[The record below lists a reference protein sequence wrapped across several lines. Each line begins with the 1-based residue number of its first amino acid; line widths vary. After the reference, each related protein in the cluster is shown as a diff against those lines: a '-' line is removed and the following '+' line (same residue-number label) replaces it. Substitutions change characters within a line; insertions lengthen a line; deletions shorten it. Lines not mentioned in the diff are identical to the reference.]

1 MYDKYIKIDK
11 KFKSSVN
18 LQYDLGNE
26 EKILQYVP
34 TTDLCDVIKSYAKSI
49 LHENSNKSTLLAGPY
64 GKGKSYIMLILTF
77 LFSKRENRKVFDI
90 LLKKISE
97 IDFELAQ
104 YIKIIDEEKISLL
117 PVIINNNDSD
127 DINQNFMLAL
137 SNSLKNAGIE
147 SIVPNSIFSECLKQ
161 IETWEKSSDLD
172 LLSICQEKYKINLLN
187 LKKGLK
193 EYSKK
198 AYEQFANLFECI
210 NHGYKFNALVGND
223 ISNIYMSVSKS
234 IKEYGYTGLFVIFDE
249 FGVFLE
255 NKTPDFAVKLNK
267 IQAFAERC
275 NSSTKEAQMYLC
287 CITHKDISLYQSDKT
302 FYDDFEKISGR
313 FKQIRFDRSLD
324 ENYQIICNAI
334 EKAKGYKSLV
344 KDFYVGRDTFYK
356 AVRNSGIFNS
366 ESQLEFVMD
375 HGFPFNPISLYVLIQ
390 VSEKIAQNE
399 RTLFTFISDSDLCS
413 FRYFI
418 ANNNEG
424 LLNVDYIYNY
434 FQGLIKINAEYKSL
448 YFNVESLTKIDLK
461 KEHHDIFKCIALM
474 KIINDDIKYS
484 STISNIAM
492 SLGKSEQEIKDAVD
506 GLVAANMLKK
516 SIINNTIDFDIL
528 ADNEINKLLD
538 NIITSKIA
546 HENESSLLSKFDMDR
561 YVVSNKYNFEF
572 SMTRY
577 FYTMYLQSSE
587 FKNLRAFGVLLKEAQ
602 ADGIIINLVN
612 DDNSTIEDIIDVL
625 NRNKS
630 SDAYRIIV
638 RFNNERISDDVF
650 YKLRR
655 TQAAV
660 TLLESGNSLSDTAK
674 ETLRVSIE
682 DISGELNDY
691 LRNYH
696 LNSVCLNKA
705 DFSERALRN
714 VAYSALVKAFP
725 ETVVLN
731 NEQVNK
737 NAASVVTIKAR
748 NNVIDNI
755 LGNTDIAYGPTSAEG
770 TIKASFDE
778 AVQNRNDII
787 VALQDI
793 IMDGTGKIC
802 ASKLVNYLSEY
813 PFGMRRGI
821 IPLFIAKVISTMNVF
836 EKNNVQTVL
845 LYNDSMQIKI
855 DASNLTKLM
864 NNPTRY
870 YFSFKKINKE
880 RIHFVESIAELLK
893 LQVAHNFNED
903 AERVVKGL
911 RSYVTNLEPAIVKS
925 SLHDNVLELSE
936 NEVKFKDLFLRPDL
950 SAFDILCEGMNF
962 LGSNSAE
969 IIGSIVMIKNAYK
982 EKVAQLYNVGIA
994 KVKKILSDLS
1004 EESIKTNYSKW
1015 KNDNPNITN
1024 IIFDDVN
1031 KKIYNA
1037 FESSQYND
1045 YEVIDRLSFAALNC
1059 TLNDWNCK
1067 RQEQFFKAIE
1077 SFIEFVQ
1084 NHIHTEAFA
1093 KDNIDMSLEIDAFSI
1108 LGTTLYTNLQ
1118 EVLIDYGSSLTN
1130 SEKANILKKLLK
1142 DIID

>member
-11 KFKSSVN
+11 KFKASVN

-49 LHENSNKSTLLAGPY
+49 LLGNSNKSTLLAGPY

-77 LFSKRENRKVFDI
+77 LFSKRENRKVFDT

-97 IDFELAQ
+97 IDAELAQ

-161 IETWEKSSDLD
+161 IEVWENSSDLD
-172 LLSICQEKYKINLLN
+172 LLSICQDKYKINLLN
-187 LKKGLK
+187 LKKGLR

-198 AYEQFANLFECI
+198 AYEQFTNLFECI

-275 NSSTKEAQMYLC
+275 NSSTKETQMYFC

-302 FYDDFEKISGR
+302 FFDDFEKISGRFR

-344 KDFYVGRDTFYK
+344 GNYYDEQDSFYRL
-356 AVRNSGIFNS
+356 VRNSGIFNS
-366 ESQLEFVMD
+366 DSQLEFVMN
-375 HGFPFNPISLYVLIQ
+375 HSFPFNPISMYVLIQ

-399 RTLFTFISDSDLCS
+399 RTLFTFISDSDLYS

-434 FQGLIKINAEYKSL
+434 FQGLIKNSAEYKSL
-448 YFNVESLTKIDLK
+448 YFKVESLSKIDLR
-461 KEHHDIFKCIALM
+461 KEHHDIFKCLALM

-484 STISNIAM
+484 STISNIAI
-492 SLGKSEQEIKDAVD
+492 SLGKSEQEIKVAVD
-506 GLVAANMLKK
+506 GLVVANMLKK

-546 HENESSLLSKFDMDR
+546 YENESTLLSKFDTDR

-587 FKNLRAFGVLLKEAQ
+587 FKKLRSFGVLLKEAK
-602 ADGIIINLVN
+602 ADGIIINLII
-612 DDNSTIEDIIDVL
+612 DDNSTLEDVIDVL
-625 NRNKS
+625 NKDNS
-630 SDAYRIIV
+630 EEIYRVIV
-638 RFNNERISDDVF
+638 RVNNKRISDDVF
-650 YKLRR
+650 YKLKR
-655 TQAAV
+655 THAAI

-696 LNSVCLNKA
+696 LNKA
-705 DFSERALRN
+705 DFSVHALKKVVYN
-714 VAYSALVKAFP
+714 ALIKSFP
-725 ETVVLN
+725 KTVVLN

-737 NAASVVTIKAR
+737 NIVSSVTIKAR

-755 LGNTDIAYGPTSAEG
+755 LGNTDIVYGPTSAEG
-770 TIKASFDE
+770 TINASFDE
-778 AVQNRNDII
+778 AATKRNDII
-787 VALQDI
+787 VALQEL
-793 IMDGTGKIC
+793 IMNSTRKIC
-802 ASKLVNYLSEY
+802 ASELVNYLSEF
-813 PFGMRRGI
+813 PFGMRKGI
-821 IPLFIAKVISTMNVF
+821 IPLFIP
-836 EKNNVQTVL
+836 Q
-845 LYNDSMQIKI
+845 
-855 DASNLTKLM
+855 
-864 NNPTRY
+864 
-870 YFSFKKINKE
+870 
-880 RIHFVESIAELLK
+880 
-893 LQVAHNFNED
+893 
-903 AERVVKGL
+903 
-911 RSYVTNLEPAIVKS
+911 
-925 SLHDNVLELSE
+925 
-936 NEVKFKDLFLRPDL
+936 
-950 SAFDILCEGMNF
+950 
-962 LGSNSAE
+962 
-969 IIGSIVMIKNAYK
+969 
-982 EKVAQLYNVGIA
+982 
-994 KVKKILSDLS
+994 
-1004 EESIKTNYSKW
+1004 
-1015 KNDNPNITN
+1015 
-1024 IIFDDVN
+1024 
-1031 KKIYNA
+1031 
-1037 FESSQYND
+1037 
-1045 YEVIDRLSFAALNC
+1045 
-1059 TLNDWNCK
+1059 
-1067 RQEQFFKAIE
+1067 
-1077 SFIEFVQ
+1077 
-1084 NHIHTEAFA
+1084 
-1093 KDNIDMSLEIDAFSI
+1093 
-1108 LGTTLYTNLQ
+1108 
-1118 EVLIDYGSSLTN
+1118 
-1130 SEKANILKKLLK
+1130 
-1142 DIID
+1142 

>member
-18 LQYDLGNE
+18 LQYDLCDE

-49 LHENSNKSTLLAGPY
+49 LLGNSNRSTLLAGPY

-77 LFSKRENRKVFDI
+77 LFSKRENRKVFDT

-97 IDFELAQ
+97 IDSELAQ

-137 SNSLKNAGIE
+137 NNSLKNAGID
-147 SIVPNSIFSECLKQ
+147 SIVPNSIFAECLKQ
-161 IETWEKSSDLD
+161 IEVWENSEDLD
-172 LLSICQEKYKINLLN
+172 LLSLCQEKYKINLRN

-193 EYSKK
+193 EYSRK

-223 ISNIYMSVSKS
+223 IANIYMSVSKS
-234 IKEYGYTGLFVIFDE
+234 INEYGYTGLFVIFDE

-275 NSSTKEAQMYLC
+275 NSSTKEAQMYFC
-287 CITHKDISLYQSDKT
+287 CITHKDISLYQKDKT

-344 KDFYVGRDTFYK
+344 KEFYADIEDFYKSVKD
-356 AVRNSGIFNS
+356 SGIFNS
-366 ESQLEFVMD
+366 ESQLDFVMNY
-375 HGFPFNPISLYVLIQ
+375 GFPFNPISLYVLIQ

-399 RTLFTFISDSDLCS
+399 RTLFTFISDSDSCS

-418 ANNNEG
+418 ANNSEG

-434 FQGLIKINAEYKSL
+434 FQGLIKNSAEYKSL
-448 YFNVESLTKIDLK
+448 YFKVESLSKIDLK

-484 STISNIAM
+484 STISNIAI
-492 SLGKSEQEIKDAVD
+492 SLGKSEQEIKVAVD
-506 GLVAANMLKK
+506 GLIAKNMLKK

-538 NIITSKIA
+538 NIITSKIS
-546 HENESSLLSKFDMDR
+546 HENESSLLSKFDTDR

-587 FKNLRAFGVLLKEAQ
+587 FKNLKSFSVLLKEAQ

-612 DDNSTIEDIIDVL
+612 DDNSTVEDVIDVL
-625 NRNKS
+625 NRDRS
-630 SDAYRIIV
+630 VEGYRIIV
-638 RFNNERISDDVF
+638 RINTERISDDVF

-655 TQAAV
+655 TQSAI
-660 TLLESGNSLSDTAK
+660 TLLESGNSLTDADK

-682 DISGELNDY
+682 DITGELNDY

-714 VAYSALVKAFP
+714 VAYNALVKAFP
-725 ETVVLN
+725 ETIVLN

-737 NAASVVTIKAR
+737 NMASAVTIKAR

-755 LGNTDIAYGPTSAEG
+755 LGNTDIAYGSTSAEG

-778 AVQNRNDII
+778 AIKNRNDII
-787 VALQDI
+787 VALQEI
-793 IMDGTGKIC
+793 IMNGTGKIS
-802 ASKLVNYLSEY
+802 ASQLVNYLSDY
-813 PFGMRRGI
+813 PFGMRKGI

-880 RIHFVESIAELLK
+880 RIHFVESIANLLD
-893 LQVAHNFNED
+893 LQVIHNFNED

-911 RSYVTNLEPAIVKS
+911 RSYITNLEPAIVKS
-925 SLHDNVLELSE
+925 TIYDNVLQLSE
-936 NEVKFKDLFLRPDL
+936 NEIKFKDLFLRPDL
-950 SAFDILCEGMNF
+950 SVFDILCEGMNF
-962 LGSNSAE
+962 LGTNSKE
-969 IIGSIVMIKNAYK
+969 IIGSVFEIRRAYK
-982 EKVAQLYNVGIA
+982 EKVEQLYSSSIA
-994 KVKKILSDLS
+994 KVKELLSNLS

-1015 KNDNPNITN
+1015 KNDNSNITN
-1024 IIFDDVN
+1024 IIFDDIN

-1037 FESSQYND
+1037 FECSQYND

-1067 RQEQFFKAIE
+1067 RQEQFFKAME
-1077 SFIEFVQ
+1077 SFLEFVK
-1084 NHIHTEAFA
+1084 NNEHA
-1093 KDNIDMSLEIDAFSI
+1093 KTFSKGNIDVPLEINTLST
-1108 LGTTLYTNLQ
+1108 LGKTLYNNLQ
-1118 EVLIDYGSSLTN
+1118 YVLVDYGASLTN

-1142 DIID
+1142 EIID